1 MLILCQDKLLNSWV
15 VNEVFLFDE
24 LIISALHN
32 EGLLNI
38 LFLNFAIILLMMISA
53 IIIHAE
59 IRLLMI
65 LKVVK
70 LS

>member
-1 MLILCQDKLLNSWV
+1 MLILGQDKLLNSWV

-38 LFLNFAIILLMMISA
+38 LFLNFAIILLMISA